1 MPTKSPKSL
10 SKASSKASQSPQLHL
25 ICNAHL
31 DPVWLWEW
39 EEGAAETLSTFRC
52 AADFCDEFPGFV
64 FNHNEAVL
72 YRWVQEY
79 EPALFERI
87 RKLVKAGKWHVMGG
101 WWLQPDCN
109 LPAGESLVR
118 QILIGKAWF
127 REHLGVEPRTAMNVD
142 PFGHSRGLVQIL
154 AKSGHDSYLFCRPL
168 TADQV
173 LPGQDFRWIGYDGSE
188 VLGHLVLEWYNSP
201 LGKAADKVKG
211 WLNNRREQP
220 TQEQTRGMILWGVG
234 NHGGGPSR
242 GDLRDLAELQRS
254 TLDWQVLHSTPEAF
268 FTEVAKRRKTLPV
281 HAGDL
286 NPWGVGCYT
295 SQIRIKQLHR
305 KLENELYA
313 TEQMAAA
320 AFFLKRMA
328 YPVEE
333 LRRAQEDLM
342 FSEFHDILPGSSI
355 QRVEDTSIR
364 LLDHGLEELSRA
376 KARAF
381 FALAQGQP
389 KGAEGEI
396 PVLVYNPHPYPVET
410 DVTVEFQLQDQNWK
424 DTFTQVTAFAGN
436 TALPT
441 QVEKEASNLSLDWRK
456 RVIFRAVLAPS
467 TMNRFSCKLT
477 TLAAK
482 PAIDPAAM
490 AVKTRDLAVA
500 VDPATG
506 LLTAWKVGSTVI
518 TKAGV
523 GAALVIRDNEDPWG
537 MLVHRFREV
546 EGAFTLL
553 SPTDAAI
560 FAGVRASELAPV
572 RVVEDGAVRM
582 VVEALFGYRT
592 SRLQL
597 RWLLPKQGATIG
609 LEIRVLWN
617 EKDRMLKLSVPT
629 ALKNSRLR
637 GQVAYGTDDL
647 PSDGREAVA
656 QQWVALTN
664 DQLAVT
670 AINDGTY
677 GCDAAPDAE
686 GDGELRLNLLR
697 SPAYSA
703 HPINERPLVPQD
715 RLTPRIDQGERQFR
729 FWLNAGP
736 AATQLGDIDRRALIC
751 NRPPMAL
758 SFFPAGGGK
767 PVTPGFLLSDDV
779 CLLTACKRAEGSTD
793 TVLRLFNPTAIARK
807 TTLRIPARDLSSS
820 LTLQPFEIRTLR
832 LGRSGALVSCDLLE
846 RPLKK

>member
-1 MPTKSPKSL
+1 MLPPMPTTRPR
-10 SKASSKASQSPQLHL
+10 LHL

-52 AADFCDEFPGFV
+52 AADFCDEFGGFV

-79 EPALFERI
+79 EPTLFARI
-87 RKLVKAGKWHVMGG
+87 AKLVKAGKWHVMGG

-127 REHLGVEPRTAMNVD
+127 KKHLGVEPRTAMNVD

-168 TADQV
+168 TSDQV
-173 LPGQDFRWIGYDGSE
+173 LPGQDFRWVGYDGSE
-188 VLGHLVLEWYNSP
+188 VLGHRVLEWYNSG
-201 LGKAADKVKG
+201 LGVASEKVDR
-211 WLNNRREQP
+211 WLTDRREHKEK
-220 TQEQTRGMILWGVG
+220 EQTRGMLLWGVG

-242 GDLRDLAELQRS
+242 KDLRDLAALRAK
-254 TLDWQVLHSTPEAF
+254 TKDWDVIHSTPEAYF
-268 FTEVAKRRKTLPV
+268 EEVAKRRKTLPV

-320 AFFLKRMA
+320 ACFLKRME
-328 YPVEE
+328 YPVDE
-333 LRRAQEDLM
+333 LQRAQEDLL

-355 QRVEDTSIR
+355 QRVEDTSLR

-381 FALAQGQP
+381 FALARGQA
-389 KGAEGEI
+389 KAAEGEI
-396 PVLVYNPHPYPVET
+396 PVLVYNPHPYPIEA
-410 DVTVEFQLQDQNWK
+410 DITVEFQLQDQNWT
-424 DTFTQVTAFAGN
+424 DTFTQVTAFSGGK
-436 TALPT
+436 ALAT
-441 QVEKEASNLSLDWRK
+441 QVEKEASNLMLDWRK
-456 RVIFRAVLAPS
+456 KVVFRAQLAAS
-467 TMNRFSCKLT
+467 TMNRFDCRLER
-477 TLAAK
+477 LPAK
-482 PAIDPAAM
+482 PALPADALR
-490 AVKTRDLAVA
+490 VKTKHLDVA

-506 LLTAWKVGSTVI
+506 LLAHWKVGGVAM

-523 GAALVIRDNEDPWG
+523 GAALVIKDNEDPWG
-537 MLVHRFREV
+537 MSVHRFRDD
-546 EGAFTLL
+546 EGVFALL

-560 FAGVRASELAPV
+560 FAGVRAAELDPV
-572 RVVEDGAVRM
+572 RVVEDGAVRT
-582 VVEALFGYRT
+582 VVEALFGYRN

-597 RWLLPKQGATIG
+597 RWLLPKNSSTIG
-609 LEIRVLWN
+609 LEVRVLWN

-629 ALKNSRLR
+629 ALKGSRLR

-656 QQWVALTN
+656 QQWVAATN
-664 DQLAVT
+664 DRHTVT

-677 GCDAAPDAE
+677 GCDFA
-686 GDGELRLNLLR
+686 DGELRLNLLR

-729 FWLNAGP
+729 FWLDAGT
-736 AATQLGDIDRRALIC
+736 ATEQLATVDRRALVA

-779 CLLTACKRAEGSTD
+779 CLLTACKRAEGGTD
-793 TVLRLFNPTAIARK
+793 TVLRLFNPTTETRT
-807 TTLRIPARDLSSS
+807 TTLSIPARALSSKQ
-820 LTLQPFEIRTLR
+820 TLKPFEIRTLR
-832 LGRSGALVSCDLLE
+832 LGRGNKLVPTDLLE
-846 RPLKK
+846 KPLTKK